1 MAGGEGWIDGKKEG
15 RKEEKEE
22 GRMEERKKERMMNE
36 GRVEGRCLVFLPG
49 CVELLPAHGTDFYP
63 RVRRMAEAPQV
74 RGRGVGVRVPGRRC
88 GSDGFCGGGDGR
100 PSFRR
105 KTRGM
110 K

>member
-1 MAGGEGWIDGKKEG
+1 
-15 RKEEKEE
+15 
-22 GRMEERKKERMMNE
+22 
-36 GRVEGRCLVFLPG
+36 
-49 CVELLPAHGTDFYP
+49 
-63 RVRRMAEAPQV
+63 
-74 RGRGVGVRVPGRRC
+74 VPGRRC